1 MDCEYIR
8 QLGRLTFVLLV
19 ALTGGIGSGKS
30 LAAEYFAELG
40 AQVLDF
46 DQLARDV
53 IERGSEGFDEV
64 IARFGD
70 EILSQGNIDRRK
82 LGDIVFSNSDARLD
96 LEAIVHPRI
105 RQEFDS
111 IVSGLEGDSILISQI
126 PLLVESKNEYPF
138 EFVITVS
145 APEALRRTRLLE
157 RGMKNFQITK
167 RIEAQSSDQAREA
180 IADAIIHNTGDKD
193 HLLRQVENLYEDR
206 IYPMRFGKSS
216 Q

>member
-1 MDCEYIR
+1 MC
-8 QLGRLTFVLLV
+8 VLLV

-46 DQLARDV
+46 DQIARDV

-82 LGDIVFSNSDARLD
+82 LGDIVFSNPDARLD
-96 LEAIVHPRI
+96 LEAIVHPKI
-105 RQEFDS
+105 REEFDTT
-111 IVSGLEGDSILISQI
+111 VSELGSGSILISQI

-157 RGMKNFQITK
+157 RGMKDFQITK
-167 RIEAQSSDQAREA
+167 RLEVQVSDEKREA

-206 IYPMRFGKSS
+206 LYPMRFGKSS
-216 Q
+216 E

>member
-1 MDCEYIR
+1 MC
-8 QLGRLTFVLLV
+8 VLLV

-46 DQLARDV
+46 DQIARDV

-82 LGDIVFSNSDARLD
+82 LGDLVFSNPDARLD
-96 LEAIVHPRI
+96 LEAIVHPKI
-105 RQEFDS
+105 REEFDTT
-111 IVSGLEGDSILISQI
+111 VSELESGSILISQI

-157 RGMKNFQITK
+157 RGMKDFQITK
-167 RIEAQSSDQAREA
+167 RLEAQVSDEKREA

-206 IYPMRFGKSS
+206 LYPMRFGKSS
-216 Q
+216 E

>member
-1 MDCEYIR
+1 
-8 QLGRLTFVLLV
+8 VLLV

-53 IERGSEGFDEV
+53 IERGTEGFDEV
-64 IARFGD
+64 LTRFGD
-70 EILSQGNIDRRK
+70 EVLSQGVIDRSK
-82 LGDIVFSNSDARLD
+82 LAQIVFSDSDARLD

-105 RQEFDS
+105 REEFDLV
-111 IVSGLEGDSILISQI
+111 VSGLQSGSILISQI

-145 APEALRRTRLLE
+145 ASEELRRARLLE
-157 RGMKNFQITK
+157 RGMKDFQITK
-167 RIEAQSSDQAREA
+167 RLEAQSTDQAREA
-180 IADAIIHNTGDKD
+180 IADAVIHNTGDED

-206 IYPMRFGKSS
+206 LYPMRFGKSGE
-216 Q
+216 

>member
-1 MDCEYIR
+1 M
-8 QLGRLTFVLLV
+8 LLV

-53 IERGSEGFDEV
+53 IERGTEGFDEV
-64 IARFGD
+64 LTRFGD
-70 EILSQGNIDRRK
+70 EVLSQGVIDRSK
-82 LGDIVFSNSDARLD
+82 LAQIVFSDSDARLD

-105 RQEFDS
+105 RKEFDLV
-111 IVSGLEGDSILISQI
+111 VSGLQSGSILISQI

-145 APEALRRTRLLE
+145 ASEELRRARLLE
-157 RGMKNFQITK
+157 RGMKDFQITK
-167 RIEAQSSDQAREA
+167 RLEAQSTDQAREA
-180 IADAIIHNTGDKD
+180 IADAVIHNTGDKD
-193 HLLRQVENLYEDR
+193 HLLRQVENLYEER
-206 IYPMRFGKSS
+206 LYPMRFGKSGE
-216 Q
+216 

>member
-1 MDCEYIR
+1 MC
-8 QLGRLTFVLLV
+8 VLLV

-53 IERGSEGFDEV
+53 IERGTEGFDEV

-70 EILSQGNIDRRK
+70 EILSQGIIDRSK
-82 LGDIVFSNSDARLD
+82 LAAIVFSDSSMRQD

-145 APEALRRTRLLE
+145 APEEIRRARLLE

>member
-1 MDCEYIR
+1 
-8 QLGRLTFVLLV
+8 VLLV

-53 IERGSEGFDEV
+53 IERGTEGFDEV
-64 IARFGD
+64 LTRFGD
-70 EILSQGNIDRRK
+70 EVLSQGVIDRSK
-82 LGDIVFSNSDARLD
+82 LAQIVFSDSDARLD

-105 RQEFDS
+105 REEFDLV
-111 IVSGLEGDSILISQI
+111 VSGLQSGSILISQI

-145 APEALRRTRLLE
+145 ASEELRRARLLE
-157 RGMKNFQITK
+157 RGMKDFQITK
-167 RIEAQSSDQAREA
+167 RLEAQSTDQAREA
-180 IADAIIHNTGDKD
+180 IADAVIHNTGDKD
-193 HLLRQVENLYEDR
+193 HLLRQVENLYEER
-206 IYPMRFGKSS
+206 LYPMRFGKSGE
-216 Q
+216 

>member
-1 MDCEYIR
+1 M
-8 QLGRLTFVLLV
+8 LLV

-53 IERGSEGFDEV
+53 IERGTEGFDEV
-64 IARFGD
+64 ITRFGD
-70 EILSQGNIDRRK
+70 EVLSQGVIDRSK
-82 LGDIVFSNSDARLD
+82 LAQIVFSDSDARLD

-105 RQEFDS
+105 REEFDLV
-111 IVSGLEGDSILISQI
+111 VSGLQSGSILISQI

-145 APEALRRTRLLE
+145 ASEELRRARLLE
-157 RGMKNFQITK
+157 RGMKDFQITK
-167 RIEAQSSDQAREA
+167 RLEAQSTDQAREA
-180 IADAIIHNTGDKD
+180 IADAVIHNTGDKD

-206 IYPMRFGKSS
+206 LYPMRFGKSGE
-216 Q
+216 

>member
-1 MDCEYIR
+1 
-8 QLGRLTFVLLV
+8 VLLV

-53 IERGSEGFDEV
+53 IERGTEGFDEV
-64 IARFGD
+64 LTRFGD
-70 EILSQGNIDRRK
+70 EVLSQGVIDRSK
-82 LGDIVFSNSDARLD
+82 LAQIVFSDSNARLD

-105 RQEFDS
+105 REEFDLV
-111 IVSGLEGDSILISQI
+111 VSGLQSGSILISQI

-145 APEALRRTRLLE
+145 AAEELRRARLLD
-157 RGMKNFQITK
+157 RGMKDFQITK
-167 RIEAQSSDQAREA
+167 RLEAQSTDQAREA
-180 IADAIIHNTGDKD
+180 IADAVIHNTGDKD

-206 IYPMRFGKSS
+206 LYPMRFGKSGE
-216 Q
+216 

>member
-1 MDCEYIR
+1 M
-8 QLGRLTFVLLV
+8 LLV

-46 DQLARDV
+46 DQIARDV

-82 LGDIVFSNSDARLD
+82 LGDIVFSNPDARLD
-96 LEAIVHPRI
+96 LEAIVHPKI
-105 RQEFDS
+105 REEFDTT
-111 IVSGLEGDSILISQI
+111 VSELESGSILISQI

-157 RGMKNFQITK
+157 RGMKDFQITK
-167 RIEAQSSDQAREA
+167 RLEAQVSDEKREA
-180 IADAIIHNTGDKD
+180 IADAIIHNTGDKA

-206 IYPMRFGKSS
+206 LYPMRFGKSS
-216 Q
+216 E

>member
-1 MDCEYIR
+1 MC
-8 QLGRLTFVLLV
+8 VLLV

-46 DQLARDV
+46 DQIARDV

-82 LGDIVFSNSDARLD
+82 LGDIVFSNPDARLD
-96 LEAIVHPRI
+96 LEAIVHPKI
-105 RQEFDS
+105 REEFDTT
-111 IVSGLEGDSILISQI
+111 VSELESGSILISQI

-157 RGMKNFQITK
+157 RGMKDFQITK
-167 RIEAQSSDQAREA
+167 RLEVQVSDEKREA

-206 IYPMRFGKSS
+206 LYPMRFGKSS
-216 Q
+216 E

>member
-1 MDCEYIR
+1 MC
-8 QLGRLTFVLLV
+8 VLLV

-46 DQLARDV
+46 DQIARDV

-82 LGDIVFSNSDARLD
+82 LGDIVFSNPDARLD
-96 LEAIVHPRI
+96 LEAIVHPKI
-105 RQEFDS
+105 REEFDTT
-111 IVSGLEGDSILISQI
+111 VSELESGSILISQI

-138 EFVITVS
+138 EFVITIS

-157 RGMKNFQITK
+157 RGMKDFQITK
-167 RIEAQSSDQAREA
+167 RLEVQVSDEKREA

-206 IYPMRFGKSS
+206 LYPMRFGKSS
-216 Q
+216 K

>member
-1 MDCEYIR
+1 M
-8 QLGRLTFVLLV
+8 LLV

-53 IERGSEGFDEV
+53 IERGTEGFDEV
-64 IARFGD
+64 LTRFGD
-70 EILSQGNIDRRK
+70 EVLSQGVVDRSK
-82 LGDIVFSNSDARLD
+82 LAQIVFSDPDARLD

-105 RQEFDS
+105 REQFDLV
-111 IVSGLEGDSILISQI
+111 VSGLQRGSILINQI

-145 APEALRRTRLLE
+145 ASEELRRTRLLE
-157 RGMKNFQITK
+157 RGMKDFQITK
-167 RIEAQSSDQAREA
+167 RLEAQSSDQAREV
-180 IADAIIHNTGDKD
+180 IADAVIHNTGDKD
-193 HLLRQVENLYEDR
+193 YLLRQVENLYEDR
-206 IYPMRFGKSS
+206 LYPMRFGKSGE
-216 Q
+216 

>member
-1 MDCEYIR
+1 MC
-8 QLGRLTFVLLV
+8 VLLV

-46 DQLARDV
+46 DQIARDV

-82 LGDIVFSNSDARLD
+82 LGDIVFSNPDARLD
-96 LEAIVHPRI
+96 LEAIVHPKI
-105 RQEFDS
+105 REEFDTT
-111 IVSGLEGDSILISQI
+111 VSELESGSILISQI

-138 EFVITVS
+138 EFVITIS

-157 RGMKNFQITK
+157 RGMKDFQITK
-167 RIEAQSSDQAREA
+167 RLEAQVSDEKREA

-206 IYPMRFGKSS
+206 LYPMRFGKSS
-216 Q
+216 E

>member
-1 MDCEYIR
+1 
-8 QLGRLTFVLLV
+8 VLLV

-53 IERGSEGFDEV
+53 IERGTEGFDEV
-64 IARFGD
+64 LTRFGD
-70 EILSQGNIDRRK
+70 EVLSQGVIDRSK
-82 LGDIVFSNSDARLD
+82 LAQIVFSDSDARLD

-105 RQEFDS
+105 REEFDLV
-111 IVSGLEGDSILISQI
+111 VSGLQSGSILISQI

-145 APEALRRTRLLE
+145 ASEELRRARLLE
-157 RGMKNFQITK
+157 RGMKDFQITK
-167 RIEAQSSDQAREA
+167 RLEAQSTDQAREA
-180 IADAIIHNTGDKD
+180 IADAVIHNTGDKD
-193 HLLRQVENLYEDR
+193 HLLRQVENLYQDR
-206 IYPMRFGKSS
+206 LYPMRFGKSGE
-216 Q
+216 

>member
-1 MDCEYIR
+1 
-8 QLGRLTFVLLV
+8 
-19 ALTGGIGSGKS
+19 LTGGIGSGKS

-53 IERGSEGFDEV
+53 IERGTEGFDEV
-64 IARFGD
+64 LTRFGD
-70 EILSQGNIDRRK
+70 EVLSHGVIDRSK
-82 LGDIVFSNSDARLD
+82 LAQIVFSDSDARLD

-105 RQEFDS
+105 REEFDLV
-111 IVSGLEGDSILISQI
+111 VSGLQSGSILISQI

-145 APEALRRTRLLE
+145 ASEELRRARLLE
-157 RGMKNFQITK
+157 RGMKDFQIIK
-167 RIEAQSSDQAREA
+167 RLEAQSTDQAREA
-180 IADAIIHNTGDKD
+180 IADAVIHNTGDKD

-206 IYPMRFGKSS
+206 LYPMRFGKSGE
-216 Q
+216 

>member
-1 MDCEYIR
+1 M
-8 QLGRLTFVLLV
+8 LLV

-53 IERGSEGFDEV
+53 IERGTEGFDEV
-64 IARFGD
+64 LTRFGD
-70 EILSQGNIDRRK
+70 EVLSQGVIDRSK
-82 LGDIVFSNSDARLD
+82 LAQIVFSDSDARLD

-105 RQEFDS
+105 REEFDLV
-111 IVSGLEGDSILISQI
+111 VSGLQSGSILISQI

-145 APEALRRTRLLE
+145 ASEELRRGRLLE
-157 RGMKNFQITK
+157 RGMKDFQITK
-167 RIEAQSSDQAREA
+167 RLEAQSTDQAREA
-180 IADAIIHNTGDKD
+180 IADAVIHNTGDKD
-193 HLLRQVENLYEDR
+193 HLLRQVENLYEER
-206 IYPMRFGKSS
+206 LYPMRFGKSGE
-216 Q
+216 

>member
-1 MDCEYIR
+1 MC
-8 QLGRLTFVLLV
+8 VLLV

-46 DQLARDV
+46 DQIARDV

-70 EILSQGNIDRRK
+70 EILSQGNIDRRM
-82 LGDIVFSNSDARLD
+82 LGDIVFSNPDARLD
-96 LEAIVHPRI
+96 LEAIVHPKI
-105 RQEFDS
+105 REEFDTT
-111 IVSGLEGDSILISQI
+111 VSELESGSILISQI

-138 EFVITVS
+138 EFVITIS

-157 RGMKNFQITK
+157 RGMKDFQITK
-167 RIEAQSSDQAREA
+167 RLEAQVSDEKREA

-206 IYPMRFGKSS
+206 LYPMRFGKSS
-216 Q
+216 E